1 MSRQKKYK
9 MKAIPSAIS
18 EKGGYTAQF
27 VGDGYSVDARKE
39 ILPGIIKA
47 NGVQVGEG
55 VAWDLIQAFLKECAA
70 RAAATG
76 ETVTVGSLITFGL
89 AIRGWFAN
97 KDSKASKENVRVTAT
112 LLNDLRPT
120 VAFSMSNDIDGATLT
135 LFTVMSDGCALGH
148 VRQAAAFRINGKYLQ
163 LLEGDRVIASA
174 KNAAGETVEAEC
186 EIIESADDHVD
197 ATLPAAFNA
206 DEFVG
211 REIAFKV
218 EGRCGDVEAGTQTKS
233 ITAVLDKGDGGDS
246 PTGPKIAYVYS
257 TGRESE
263 HDVVYDG
270 PTAVIKGSGL
280 ASATECAFVCKDTA
294 GVEHECEFTL
304 EMENIEVSAD
314 GTTIEVVEDEFFEH
328 FMAACSEGDASFDK
342 SAGATV
348 KVKLADGTVLTRSI
362 SFGE

>member
-120 VAFSMSNDIDGATLT
+120 VVFSMSNENDGVTLM
-135 LFTVMSDGCALGH
+135 LVTVMSDGCQLGH
-148 VRQAAAFRINGKYLQ
+148 VRQAAKFRINGKYLQ
-163 LLEGDRVIASA
+163 LLEGDKVTASA

-186 EIIESADDHVD
+186 EVIESAEDHID
-197 ATLPAAFNA
+197 ATLPAAFNG
-206 DEFVG
+206 DEFIG
-211 REIAFKV
+211 REITFKV
-218 EGRCGDVEAGTQTKS
+218 EGRCGDPEAGTQTKS
-233 ITAVLDKGDGGDS
+233 IEAILDKGAD
-246 PTGPKIAYVYS
+246 GPKITRVLCE
-257 TGRESE
+257 GHES
-263 HDVVYDG
+263 DPDILFDG
-270 PTAVIKGSGL
+270 AKVMIEGTGL
-280 ASATECAFVCKDTA
+280 ASATGCTFSCKDMTGKEHSTTYAGTGSDFSASDTLVTVDTA
-294 GVEHECEFTL
+294 SIVSEMRSWCVE
-304 EMENIEVSAD
+304 
-314 GTTIEVVEDEFFEH
+314 GG
-328 FMAACSEGDASFDK
+328 SELDTE
-342 SAGATV
+342 AGATV
-348 KVKLADGTVLTRSI
+348 KLTLSDGTELAHHV

>member
-18 EKGGYTAQF
+18 EKGGFTAQF

-120 VAFSMSNDIDGATLT
+120 VVFSMSNENDGVTLM
-135 LFTVMSDGCALGH
+135 LVTVMSDGCQLGH
-148 VRQAAAFRINGKYLQ
+148 VRQAAKFRINGKYLQ
-163 LLEGDRVIASA
+163 LLEGDKVTASA

-186 EIIESADDHVD
+186 EVIESAEDHID
-197 ATLPAAFNA
+197 ATLPAAFNGDGFA
-206 DEFVG
+206 G
-211 REIAFKV
+211 REITFKV
-218 EGRCGDVEAGTQTKS
+218 EGRCGDPEAGTQTKT
-233 ITAVLDKGDGGDS
+233 IEAILDKGEPS
-246 PTGPKIAYVYS
+246 APKSRITSVTS
-257 TGRESE
+257 EGHES
-263 HDVVYDG
+263 DVDRLF
-270 PTAVIKGSGL
+270 KGSA
-280 ASATECAFVCKDTA
+280 ASVNGSALGGVKSVRLDFKDTQGESWNDVYGEA
-294 GVEHECEFTL
+294 DLTVTDGKVTFADPVSRMEGVC
-304 EMENIEVSAD
+304 M
-314 GTTIEVVEDEFFEH
+314 
-328 FMAACSEGDASFDK
+328 DASFTFDP
-342 SAGATV
+342 SAGAT
-348 KVKLADGTVLTRSI
+348 LTLTFEDGTELTHHVSI
-362 SFGE
+362 GE